1 VPPRR
6 SYRRPFRPRGA
17 GPDRRSADRFSFE
30 RRTVPKPPAPITLRP
45 LGPAGGNG
53 PDERWELIC
62 RDGWE
67 WQSGG
72 PGLVAVRV
80 ATLSGDQATVVG
92 DWIER
97 IKDPAVWWAVSRELQ
112 APDSAPEVAAALA
125 AYPWLTEVLPVLLEA
140 STEGSPPP
148 PPGAR

>member
-1 VPPRR
+1 
-6 SYRRPFRPRGA
+6 
-17 GPDRRSADRFSFE
+17 
-30 RRTVPKPPAPITLRP
+30 
-45 LGPAGGNG
+45 
-53 PDERWELIC
+53 
-62 RDGWE
+62 
-67 WQSGG
+67 
-72 PGLVAVRV
+72 V
-80 ATLSGDQATVVG
+80 ATLSADQATVVG